1 MKKLLFI
8 CFAVMV
14 YSFAVNASPKSNS
27 NSTFYCPSP
36 VINSFSPS
44 QGPVNTQITLVGS
57 NFENTASVN
66 IDGVSTSFTIV
77 SNNEL
82 LVTIPEGAESSAI
95 TVLTTGAC
103 SGTSA
108 NSFTVLEDSCSI
120 GEVYISEVYDSETG
134 SYGAVELY
142 NPTNT
147 VINLNG
153 VYELQRFG
161 DIGDATP
168 SAIIPL
174 TGTIAPQSTYMI
186 VMGSTGNTCSGFPI
200 GDAVAAG
207 INDNDEIK
215 LVKNSTVIDVVEAI
229 DERGYTIIRNA
240 NATAPL
246 DTYNVSDWSISTF
259 EDCSNLNTHT
269 DTANN
274 TIPEITDP
282 ISQTVCENGMIT
294 FSTSLNNS
302 IFQYQWKV
310 LDTSGNWVD
319 VPNSSPYSNPQNSW
333 LDITNVPLSFNG
345 NQYYCEVTYNSCTL
359 ITNAAQITIDTPE
372 VDTLPDVE
380 VCTEYTLPTLTNGNY
395 FTGTNGT
402 GTMLNAGDN
411 ITTNQTIYIYNEV
424 GTAPNT
430 CSNESSFEVTITGT
444 PNVDSL
450 PDVEVC
456 TEYTLPTL
464 TNGNYYTAT
473 NGTGTQLNAGD
484 NITTNQTI
492 YIYNEV
498 GTAPNNCSNE
508 SSFEITITG
517 TPSVD
522 SLPDL
527 EVCTEYTLPTLTNGN
542 YFTGTNGT
550 GTQLNAGDN
559 ITTNQTIYIYNEVGI
574 APNTC
579 SNESSFEVT
588 ITGTPSVDSL
598 PDVDVCSEYTL
609 PTLTN
614 GNYYTATNGTG
625 TQLNAGDNITT
636 NQTIYIYNEVGTA
649 PNTCSNESSFEV
661 TITGTPSVDSLPD
674 VEVCTEYTLPTL
686 TNGNYYTAT
695 NGTGT
700 MLNAGDNITTNQT
713 IYIYNE
719 VGTAPNNC
727 SNESSFEI
735 TITGTPSVDSLPD
748 VDVCTEYTLPT
759 LTNGNYYTAT
769 NGTGT
774 QLNAGDNITT
784 NQTIYIYNEVGTA
797 PNTCSNESSFEV
809 TIYPATDFSLD
820 STNIIIDANDITVV
834 MDDSSINYEFA
845 IDNSNFQTSTIFNN
859 LSEGFHTLFVQD
871 TNGCVIKSLQFL
883 IQASLHIP
891 KFFTPNSD
899 GFNDTWMVYDP
910 NNSVKE
916 IFIFNRYG
924 KLLKQLSPNS
934 YGWDGTYNG
943 KNLES
948 NDYWYLITLH
958 NNQEL
963 RGHFTLKR

>member
-8 CFAVMV
+8 CFTVMV

-44 QGPVNTQITLVGS
+44 QGPVNTQVTLVGS

-66 IDGVSTSFTIV
+66 IDGISASFTIV

-82 LVTIPEGAESSAI
+82 LVTIPEGAESSTI

-282 ISQTVCENGMIT
+282 ISQTICENGMVT

-380 VCTEYTLPTLTNGNY
+380 VCSEYTLPTLTNGNY
-395 FTGTNGT
+395 FT
-402 GTMLNAGDN
+402 
-411 ITTNQTIYIYNEV
+411 E
-424 GTAPNT
+424 
-430 CSNESSFEVTITGT
+430 
-444 PNVDSL
+444 
-450 PDVEVC
+450 
-456 TEYTLPTL
+456 
-464 TNGNYYTAT
+464 T

-484 NITTNQTI
+484 NINTNQTI

-517 TPSVD
+517 T
-522 SLPDL
+522 
-527 EVCTEYTLPTLTNGN
+527 
-542 YFTGTNGT
+542 
-550 GTQLNAGDN
+550 
-559 ITTNQTIYIYNEVGI
+559 
-574 APNTC
+574 
-579 SNESSFEVT
+579 
-588 ITGTPSVDSL
+588 
-598 PDVDVCSEYTL
+598 
-609 PTLTN
+609 
-614 GNYYTATNGTG
+614 
-625 TQLNAGDNITT
+625 
-636 NQTIYIYNEVGTA
+636 
-649 PNTCSNESSFEV
+649 
-661 TITGTPSVDSLPD
+661 
-674 VEVCTEYTLPTL
+674 
-686 TNGNYYTAT
+686 
-695 NGTGT
+695 
-700 MLNAGDNITTNQT
+700 
-713 IYIYNE
+713 
-719 VGTAPNNC
+719 
-727 SNESSFEI
+727 
-735 TITGTPSVDSLPD
+735 
-748 VDVCTEYTLPT
+748 
-759 LTNGNYYTAT
+759 
-769 NGTGT
+769 
-774 QLNAGDNITT
+774 
-784 NQTIYIYNEVGTA
+784 
-797 PNTCSNESSFEV
+797 
-809 TIYPATDFSLD
+809 
-820 STNIIIDANDITVV
+820 
-834 MDDSSINYEFA
+834 
-845 IDNSNFQTSTIFNN
+845 
-859 LSEGFHTLFVQD
+859 
-871 TNGCVIKSLQFL
+871 
-883 IQASLHIP
+883 
-891 KFFTPNSD
+891 
-899 GFNDTWMVYDP
+899 
-910 NNSVKE
+910 
-916 IFIFNRYG
+916 
-924 KLLKQLSPNS
+924 
-934 YGWDGTYNG
+934 
-943 KNLES
+943 
-948 NDYWYLITLH
+948 
-958 NNQEL
+958 
-963 RGHFTLKR
+963 

>member
-8 CFAVMV
+8 CFTVMV

-44 QGPVNTQITLVGS
+44 QGPVNTQVTLVGS

-82 LVTIPEGAESSAI
+82 LVTIPEGAESSTI

-282 ISQTVCENGMIT
+282 ISQTICENGMIT

-395 FTGTNGT
+395 YTATNGSGTQLNAGDNITTNQTIYIYNEVGTAPNTCSNESSFEVTIIGTPDIDTLSDVEVCTEYTLPTLTNGNYYTATNGT
-402 GTMLNAGDN
+402 GTLLNAGDN

-456 TEYTLPTL
+456 TEFTLPTL

-473 NGTGTQLNAGD
+473 NGTGTLLNAGD

-498 GTAPNNCSNE
+498 GS
-508 SSFEITITG
+508 
-517 TPSVD
+517 
-522 SLPDL
+522 
-527 EVCTEYTLPTLTNGN
+527 
-542 YFTGTNGT
+542 
-550 GTQLNAGDN
+550 
-559 ITTNQTIYIYNEVGI
+559 

-579 SNESSFEVT
+579 SNESSFE
-588 ITGTPSVDSL
+588 I
-598 PDVDVCSEYTL
+598 
-609 PTLTN
+609 
-614 GNYYTATNGTG
+614 
-625 TQLNAGDNITT
+625 
-636 NQTIYIYNEVGTA
+636 
-649 PNTCSNESSFEV
+649 
-661 TITGTPSVDSLPD
+661 
-674 VEVCTEYTLPTL
+674 
-686 TNGNYYTAT
+686 
-695 NGTGT
+695 
-700 MLNAGDNITTNQT
+700 
-713 IYIYNE
+713 
-719 VGTAPNNC
+719 
-727 SNESSFEI
+727 
-735 TITGTPSVDSLPD
+735 
-748 VDVCTEYTLPT
+748 
-759 LTNGNYYTAT
+759 
-769 NGTGT
+769 
-774 QLNAGDNITT
+774 
-784 NQTIYIYNEVGTA
+784 
-797 PNTCSNESSFEV
+797 
-809 TIYPATDFSLD
+809 TIYPANDFSLD
-820 STNIIIDANDITVV
+820 STNIIIDANNITIV

-871 TNGCVIKSLQFL
+871 ANGCVIKSLQFL

-943 KNLES
+943 NNLES

>member
-8 CFAVMV
+8 CFAVMA
-14 YSFAVNASPKSNS
+14 YSFTVKASSKSNS

-44 QGPVNTQITLVGS
+44 QGPVNTQVTLVGS

-82 LVTIPEGAESSAI
+82 LVTIPQGAESSAI

-282 ISQTVCENGMIT
+282 ISQTICENGMIT

-319 VPNSSPYSNPQNSW
+319 VPNTSPYSNPQNNW

-372 VDTLPDVE
+372 VDTLPDV
-380 VCTEYTLPTLTNGNY
+380 
-395 FTGTNGT
+395 
-402 GTMLNAGDN
+402 D
-411 ITTNQTIYIYNEV
+411 
-424 GTAPNT
+424 
-430 CSNESSFEVTITGT
+430 
-444 PNVDSL
+444 
-450 PDVEVC
+450 
-456 TEYTLPTL
+456 
-464 TNGNYYTAT
+464 
-473 NGTGTQLNAGD
+473 
-484 NITTNQTI
+484 
-492 YIYNEV
+492 
-498 GTAPNNCSNE
+498 
-508 SSFEITITG
+508 
-517 TPSVD
+517 
-522 SLPDL
+522 
-527 EVCTEYTLPTLTNGN
+527 
-542 YFTGTNGT
+542 
-550 GTQLNAGDN
+550 
-559 ITTNQTIYIYNEVGI
+559 
-574 APNTC
+574 
-579 SNESSFEVT
+579 
-588 ITGTPSVDSL
+588 
-598 PDVDVCSEYTL
+598 
-609 PTLTN
+609 
-614 GNYYTATNGTG
+614 
-625 TQLNAGDNITT
+625 
-636 NQTIYIYNEVGTA
+636 
-649 PNTCSNESSFEV
+649 
-661 TITGTPSVDSLPD
+661 
-674 VEVCTEYTLPTL
+674 VCTEYTLPTL

-713 IYIYNE
+713 IYIY
-719 VGTAPNNC
+719 
-727 SNESSFEI
+727 
-735 TITGTPSVDSLPD
+735 
-748 VDVCTEYTLPT
+748 
-759 LTNGNYYTAT
+759 
-769 NGTGT
+769 
-774 QLNAGDNITT
+774 
-784 NQTIYIYNEVGTA
+784 
-797 PNTCSNESSFEV
+797 
-809 TIYPATDFSLD
+809 
-820 STNIIIDANDITVV
+820 
-834 MDDSSINYEFA
+834 
-845 IDNSNFQTSTIFNN
+845 
-859 LSEGFHTLFVQD
+859 
-871 TNGCVIKSLQFL
+871 
-883 IQASLHIP
+883 
-891 KFFTPNSD
+891 
-899 GFNDTWMVYDP
+899 
-910 NNSVKE
+910 
-916 IFIFNRYG
+916 
-924 KLLKQLSPNS
+924 
-934 YGWDGTYNG
+934 
-943 KNLES
+943 
-948 NDYWYLITLH
+948 
-958 NNQEL
+958 
-963 RGHFTLKR
+963 